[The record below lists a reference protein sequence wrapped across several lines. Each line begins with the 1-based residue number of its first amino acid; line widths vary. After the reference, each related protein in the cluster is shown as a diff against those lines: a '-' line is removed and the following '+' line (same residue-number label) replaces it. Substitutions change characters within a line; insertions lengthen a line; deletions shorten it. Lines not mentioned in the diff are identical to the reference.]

1 MSRAIPLF
9 ASALVAGLI
18 ASAGASA
25 QPSSDLEARARA
37 AHAKALVVDSHA
49 DVPLDFGV
57 GGHEAAVD
65 GDTQVD
71 LPKLKRGGVG
81 AVALAVFVPQG
92 PRTPEGVAKARA
104 DADTK
109 LAAIG
114 AAAARHPD
122 QAELALSADDVRRIH
137 REGKVAILASF
148 LNAYPF
154 GKDLAPI
161 DDYYRAGVRVF
172 GLVHAGNNDYA
183 DSSRPSGQ
191 PAAEWGG
198 LSPVGKAAIAR
209 LNRLG
214 VLIDVSQLSSEGF
227 RQVLAESRAPV
238 VATHSGVRGM
248 VDSPRNLSDGEL
260 DALKANGGVI
270 QIVAFS
276 TYLVRPP
283 ADYPDRVRALRRSYG
298 LAEAYAHANDGVDAL
313 AADRRAAFN
322 HDLAALT
329 RPGTVKDLVDSI
341 DYAVRRIGVDH
352 VGIASDFN
360 HGGGVEG
367 FRNEGEALNV
377 TRELVGR
384 GYSDAD
390 IAKLWGGNFLRVLG
404 QAETTG
410 SRLAAAAPE
419 VVR

>member
-1 MSRAIPLF
+1 M
-9 ASALVAGLI
+9 
-18 ASAGASA
+18 
-25 QPSSDLEARARA
+25 
-37 AHAKALVVDSHA
+37 
-49 DVPLDFGV
+49 
-57 GGHEAAVD
+57 
-65 GDTQVD
+65 
-71 LPKLKRGGVG
+71 
-81 AVALAVFVPQG
+81 
-92 PRTPEGVAKARA
+92 
-104 DADTK
+104 
-109 LAAIG
+109 
-114 AAAARHPD
+114 
-122 QAELALSADDVRRIH
+122 
-137 REGKVAILASF
+137 
-148 LNAYPF
+148 
-154 GKDLAPI
+154 
-161 DDYYRAGVRVF
+161 
-172 GLVHAGNNDYA
+172 
-183 DSSRPSGQ
+183 
-191 PAAEWGG
+191 
-198 LSPVGKAAIAR
+198 
-209 LNRLG
+209 
-214 VLIDVSQLSSEGF
+214 
-227 RQVLAESRAPV
+227 
-238 VATHSGVRGM
+238 
-248 VDSPRNLSDGEL
+248 
-260 DALKANGGVI
+260 I